1 MLEFV
6 GGFFNRG
13 IMNRQ
18 YLPSNS
24 QKPTLFTIN
33 SIEPADPSQLQP
45 EFCRL
50 GDLRKLFGLNRS
62 YAYVLM
68 SEGKIQTVSLR
79 RPGHKFGVR
88 LVHVASVRAY
98 LNGLLKEQAN
108 QPITQDESD
117 E

>member
-1 MLEFV
+1 
-6 GGFFNRG
+6 
-13 IMNRQ
+13 MNHHD
-18 YLPSNS
+18 LSSNP
-24 QKPTLFTIN
+24 QKPVLYTIN
-33 SIEPADPSQLQP
+33 PVEPADPSQLQP

-68 SEGKIQTVSLR
+68 NEGKIQTVSLR

-98 LNGLLKEQAN
+98 LNGLLKEQALN
-108 QPITQDESD
+108 Q
-117 E
+117 